1 MARHSETTHEVL
13 RASLSLGAMT
23 DPIPERGGA
32 YDFVGQITPDY
43 APHRDGD
50 PDPGEV
56 VWAWVPFE
64 EDHTQGKDRPL
75 IVIGR
80 SVEDPRILIALM
92 LSSKD
97 HDDDRNWFS
106 VGTGNWDSEHRES
119 WARIDRPLALPEHS
133 MRREGGVLDK
143 HVFLS
148 LVEHAVHTQ
157 GRKPATVPAG
167 AAPKPPEPAASV
179 SSGSWLGSLWSRV
192 RGRG

>member
-1 MARHSETTHEVL
+1 MKPITKLST
-13 RASLSLGAMT
+13 ASLSLGIVT

-43 APHRDGD
+43 SPHRDGD

-64 EDHTQGKDRPL
+64 EDHSQGKDRPL

-80 SVEDPRILIALM
+80 SVADAHILVALM

-97 HDDDRNWFS
+97 HDDDRNWYP
-106 VGTGNWDSEHRES
+106 VGTGNWDSEHRPS
-119 WARIDRPLALPEHS
+119 WARTDRPLALPEHS

-143 HVFLS
+143 ATFLA
-148 LVEHAVHTQ
+148 LVEHAVHAQ
-157 GRKPATVPAG
+157 
-167 AAPKPPEPAASV
+167 APHKTPTTPPPSRP
-179 SSGSWLGSLWSRV
+179 SSGSWFSQLWNRV
-192 RGRG
+192 RGKG